1 MAKSREQKEAMLKTL
16 NENFKA
22 KKAVIVDYQGL
33 SVSEMEELRNLLEQ
47 KGVKFGVIKNTLA
60 KIALKNSNI
69 AIENEILTKPLAVA
83 FSDDEV
89 TPSKEIKNYS
99 KEHEALEILGGII
112 EKEFVPVATINSLA
126 LLPSR
131 EELYAKLVGS
141 IAAPISGLVN
151 VMAGNLRGL
160 VSVLAQYRDKISS
173 SNL

>member
-1 MAKSREQKEAMLKTL
+1 MAKSREQKEAMLSML
-16 NENFKA
+16 DSNFKT

-33 SVSEMEELRNLLEQ
+33 SVFEMEELRNKLE
-47 KGVKFGVIKNTLA
+47 GNGIMFGVIKNTLA

-69 AIENEILTKPLAVA
+69 EAPDEILTKPLAVA

-89 TPSKEIKNYS
+89 TPAKEIKNYS
-99 KEHEALEILGGII
+99 KEHEKLEILGGII

-160 VSVLAQYRDKISS
+160 VSVLNQYKESRS
-173 SNL
+173 

>member
-1 MAKSREQKEAMLKTL
+1 MLD
-16 NENFKA
+16 ENFKA

-33 SVSEMEELRNLLEQ
+33 SVFEMEELRNLLEKSDIQ
-47 KGVKFGVIKNTLA
+47 FSVVKNSLA
-60 KIALKNSNI
+60 KLALKNSG
-69 AIENEILTKPLAVA
+69 IEIESEILTKPLAVA

-99 KEHEALEILGGII
+99 KAHEKLEILGGII
-112 EKEFVPVATINSLA
+112 DKEFVPTATINSLA

-151 VMAGNLRGL
+151 VLSGNMRGL
-160 VSVLAQYRDKISS
+160 INVLSQYQVSK
-173 SNL
+173 